1 MIEIVVFLIIGVIFL
16 ITAPSEKRRPEKEK
30 RGCFM
35 ANLTEKENYLMTL
48 RGECPEWVPIYTFGD
63 MPGSSHAPASV
74 MCEPLILSNFR
85 FAGGGKDVWGVN
97 YVPTRETG
105 NALLPEPNN
114 FILKDIRQWRDVI
127 KAPDISH
134 VDWKRRRKSSWICL
148 KSTEPSRR

>member
-1 MIEIVVFLIIGVIFL
+1 
-16 ITAPSEKRRPEKEK
+16 
-30 RGCFM
+30 M

-114 FILKDIRQWRDVI
+114 FILKDIRQWRG
-127 KAPDISH
+127 
-134 VDWKRRRKSSWICL
+134 
-148 KSTEPSRR
+148 T

>member
-1 MIEIVVFLIIGVIFL
+1 
-16 ITAPSEKRRPEKEK
+16 
-30 RGCFM
+30 M
-35 ANLTEKENYLMTL
+35 AKLSEKENYLMTL
-48 RGECPEWVPIYTFGD
+48 RGECPEWVPNYTFGPI
-63 MPGSSHAPASV
+63 PGATRPPASV
-74 MCEPLILSNFR
+74 MCEPFILSEFR

-134 VDWKRRRKSSWICL
+134 VDWEAEAKKQLDAFKID
-148 KSTEPSRR
+148 